1 MGRSERGRPPSA
13 RLAALLAA
21 LLLGG
26 CATLTPA
33 EEQSKAEIQS
43 FSDRTAALY
52 GLPPIIVLI
61 SYNPRDPAGLYRRGF
76 FAVSR
81 DYLTSDFRDAIVAHE
96 LGHYV
101 LGHDAPLRGSGPEDR
116 EREQQ
121 QRELDANAKAVEI
134 LARVNGVSEERALK
148 TVYLYLL
155 GVHWAVQR
163 YPRLDVAGHKP
174 FCDEIAD
181 LLIRFPRQ
189 RSWTAAL
196 ECAPAQWR
204 TGD

>member
-1 MGRSERGRPPSA
+1 MDRRGLGRRMSGRLP
-13 RLAALLAA
+13 ALLTA
-21 LLLGG
+21 LLLAG

-33 EEQSKAEIQS
+33 EEQSVAEIKA
-43 FSDRTAALY
+43 FSDRTAELY
-52 GLPPIIVLI
+52 GLPPLIVLV
-61 SYNPRDPAGLYRRGF
+61 SYNPRDPAGIYRRGF
-76 FAVSR
+76 FAVSSH
-81 DYLTSDFRDAIVAHE
+81 YLTSDFRDAIVAHE

-101 LGHDAPLRGSGPEDR
+101 LGHDAPLRGPGPEDK

-155 GVHWAVQR
+155 GAHWAVER

-174 FCDEIAD
+174 FCEEIAD
-181 LLIRFPRQ
+181 LLSRFPQQ

-196 ECAPAQWR
+196 ECAPARWR
-204 TGD
+204 TGG